1 MVSIWLTPDN
11 APVICRSIDWTKR
24 QLKTLKVARSL
35 QVRESLCMTLWILE
49 SSLEGLRRRIAY
61 DTAPWFDM
69 YQGEYDYECWHD
81 AVEGMRGA
89 AGWVRIRN
97 CEKPV
102 WFGPTEIEEGTP
114 A

>member
-1 MVSIWLTPDN
+1 MIG
-11 APVICRSIDWTKR
+11 RSLDWTKR
-24 QLKTLKVARSL
+24 QLKSV
-35 QVRESLCMTLWILE
+35 QVVDLAERESLCMTLWILE

-69 YQGEYDYECWHD
+69 YQGEYDYECWSE

-97 CEKPV
+97 FTEPV
-102 WFGPTEIEEGTP
+102 WFGPTEDLWKSANP
-114 A
+114 K